1 MRVHHLSAATLCPL
15 SAKLVN
21 GSGGLLAPGTM
32 VCHCWLVES
41 NDGLILVDTGVGTDD
56 LKDVNGRMGFWFN
69 ALVRPAKD
77 PAGTALEQVKKL
89 GLDPKDV
96 RHIIPTHLDLDH
108 AGGLPDFPWAT
119 VHVFRKEHEAAMHPP
134 TFKERERYRP
144 QHWAHG
150 PKWDLREVEGE
161 GWFGF
166 KGVRAVQDRDDV
178 LLIPLLGHTRGH
190 CGVAVK
196 SEGKWIL
203 NAGDSYFCHGEMEPK
218 PWCTPALAAF
228 QRIVVID
235 NEQRLANQQRL
246 RELVASHSNEVT
258 VHSAHCPVEF
268 ARFLP
273 LPAPAGRGSG

>member
-21 GSGGLLAPGTM
+21 GSGGLLAAGTM

-56 LKDVNGRMGFWFN
+56 LKNVSGRMGFWFN
-69 ALVRPAKD
+69 ALVRPSRD
-77 PAGTALEQVKKL
+77 PNGTALEQVKKL
-89 GLDPKDV
+89 GFDPKDV
-96 RHIIPTHLDLDH
+96 RHIVPTHLDLDH

-119 VHVFRKEHEAAMHPP
+119 VHIFKKEHEAAMDPP

-144 QHWAHG
+144 HHWAHG
-150 PKWDLREVEGE
+150 PKWDVREVEGE
-161 GWFGF
+161 SWFGF
-166 KGVRAVQDRDDV
+166 KGVRAVQERDDV

-190 CGVAVK
+190 CGVAVQ
-196 SEGKWIL
+196 SNGKWML

-235 NEQRLANQQRL
+235 NELRLQNQQRL
-246 RELVASHSNEVT
+246 RELVASHSSEVT

-268 ARFLP
+268 DKFTK
-273 LPAPAGRGSG
+273 

>member
-1 MRVHHLSAATLCPL
+1 
-15 SAKLVN
+15 
-21 GSGGLLAPGTM
+21 
-32 VCHCWLVES
+32 LVES
-41 NDGLILVDTGVGTDD
+41 KDGLILVDTGVGTDD

-89 GLDPKDV
+89 GFDPKDV

-119 VHVFRKEHEAAMHPP
+119 VHVFRKEHEAAMQPS

-150 PKWDLREVEGE
+150 PKWDVREVEGE

-166 KGVRAVQDRDDV
+166 KGVRAVQERDDV

-228 QRIVVID
+228 QRMVVID

-268 ARFLP
+268 AKFSPSP
-273 LPAPAGRGSG
+273 LGRGSG